1 MTAGRLLG
9 GGAPGRWL
17 RAQPEGPAA
26 LRRAARVTVA
36 GCAGFYPCR
45 YGLGDS
51 VIALY
56 AIFGA
61 LPLSLFCRIPG
72 GAAQRART
80 LLLALPAGWVL
91 VTMGTLLAVHAWAA
105 AIGMFVVGFIIA
117 FLTVGGP
124 RPAGLAIAFQLFYV
138 LPCFPPY
145 APGSLGSRLIGLTI
159 GIVLAGLAERL
170 VFPGPPPVPYRVV
183 LADAVAAVAAY
194 SGALADDLR
203 SPATPAT
210 AALER
215 QVQAERAYEAARPV
229 RQPSTERPTSPSARD
244 RALNQACAAL
254 WHIRGRLDRL
264 LDGRD
269 GKSAAPAAAALLDRV
284 AASLRADAEALCTG
298 TAPLRVDGLDA
309 ALGVFD
315 ASRVGE
321 RPPPPATR
329 LLRHAMVREVA
340 TATWVATE
348 ATRIAL
354 GVRPPAGERSRPYR
368 QVFWYAF
375 APAPVLWWRRLGV
388 HLTPRSVHLQNA
400 LRTAV
405 ALAAAR
411 LLVGAL
417 DLSHG
422 FWVLLAT
429 VSLMRTSASDTRAAL
444 RPAFLGTIAG
454 AAVAALM
461 LFLVGDVPA
470 FYAALLPVLMLVGF
484 TLGLV
489 CGPAWMQGL
498 FTLTFIVIF
507 SQLSTPNWHLSEV
520 RLTDVLIGGVVGG
533 VASLLA
539 WPKGGYGALRRDIGD
554 FLARGATACRAVV
567 TEVSGPATD
576 EDPLRPARR
585 AMLLA
590 DASSAQY
597 QSERTHQYT
606 ASSGWEAALAAGH
619 FIVYGG
625 DFLLVRH
632 RSEGLAPLPPAAVAA
647 LSALSERVAAM
658 ALRTADA
665 FGTGDLA
672 QGERTPECLPGGS
685 HPLEVAEQLLPE
697 VTETHLFLASVEAW
711 LLGVADDL
719 SQYRRAV
726 TGSTTA

>member
-1 MTAGRLLG
+1 MTAERLLG

-105 AIGMFVVGFIIA
+105 AIGMFVVGFVIA

-215 QVQAERAYEAARPV
+215 QEQAERAYEAARPV